1 MSASPALAAF
11 GEAWARR
18 EAQPDSHGSVMH
30 ELRAAA
36 MNRFNRL
43 GLPTMRDESW
53 HYSNLR
59 ALSLRSF
66 RPVSP
71 AAAANAGAG
80 AASRAAASA
89 EGAAAAAS
97 VAAAA
102 GAPAARG
109 ALPTSWLDPAG
120 TAHADAQPRSGSQ
133 PDAAWPV
140 LHLLDGLPVGLEAVP
155 QAGMQL
161 QSLSR
166 LEQADPHHLARLS
179 PPASDAE
186 QQRWLLLNTALYED
200 GVHVRLTGECPRP
213 LLIVHHAAAAGA
225 ATLSNPRVIIEA
237 EAHSRGIVI
246 EHHLGGA
253 EHELLRNSA
262 CIAQLAAGAH
272 LEHYRVFSDGAKTTH
287 FDHLLVRQAADS
299 SFLQHT
305 VALGGGFVRS
315 TLEAA
320 LRAPGA
326 ALDSHALIAVNAA
339 DHCDGVN
346 LVSHEAARTR
356 SRQTARLIAGQRGRA
371 ICNSKV
377 VVAPGAQKADS
388 VQSCRGLLLSAGAE
402 IDTRPQLEIYAD
414 DVKCA
419 HGATTGRLD
428 PDMLFY
434 LLSRGLD
441 RGAAQSLL
449 VFAFLADVLTGM
461 SLEPVRGAIEAHLVS
476 QLPDSDILRQFR

>member
-18 EAQPDSHGSVMH
+18 EMLPASRGSVMH

-36 MNRFNRL
+36 MNRFERL
-43 GLPTMRDESW
+43 GLPTVRDESW

-59 ALSLRSF
+59 ALSLRAF
-66 RPVSP
+66 RPAPTNTAASAAGVTASP
-71 AAAANAGAG
+71 AAA
-80 AASRAAASA
+80 SS
-89 EGAAAAAS
+89 GAAAAS
-97 VAAAA
+97 TVDI
-102 GAPAARG
+102 

-120 TAHADAQPRSGSQ
+120 MAHADTQAPGGLQ

-140 LHLLDGLPVGLEAVP
+140 LHLLDGVP
-155 QAGMQL
+155 LAMMSTPQPGMRL
-161 QSLSR
+161 QNLSW
-166 LEQADPHHLARLS
+166 LEQTDPQHLARLS

-200 GVHVRLTGECPRP
+200 GVHVRVTGECPRP
-213 LLIVHHAAAAGA
+213 LLIVHHAPAAGA
-225 ATLSNPRVIIEA
+225 ATLSNPRVIIET

-253 EHELLRNSA
+253 EQELLRNSV
-262 CIAQLAAGAH
+262 CIVQLAAGAH
-272 LEHYRVFSDGAKTTH
+272 LEHYRVFSNGANTTH

-305 VALGGGFVRS
+305 VALGGGFVRG

-356 SRQTARLIAGQRGRA
+356 SRQTARLIAGQHGRA
-371 ICNSKV
+371 IFNSKV
-377 VVAPGAQKADS
+377 VVAPGAQKTDS

-402 IDTRPQLEIYAD
+402 IDTRPQLEIHAD

-441 RGAAQSLL
+441 RSAAQSLL

-461 SLEPVRGAIEAHLVS
+461 SLQSVRGAIEAHLVS